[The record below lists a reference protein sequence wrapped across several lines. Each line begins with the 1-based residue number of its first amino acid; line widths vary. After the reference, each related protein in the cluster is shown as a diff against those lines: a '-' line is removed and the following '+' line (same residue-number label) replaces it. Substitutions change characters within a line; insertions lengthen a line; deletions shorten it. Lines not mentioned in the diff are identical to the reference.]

1 MQVVISELNLK
12 EFIDWITKKG
22 ARGIITNDIGN
33 YNNIKSYSV
42 TFDIS
47 PLKRGRKTLL
57 NYEKIKEL
65 RAKGK
70 SLAVIAEIMGCSKT
84 QVQKI
89 IKLSETKKGT
99 LSVTIPNNKKEL
111 ELTIKNLKLQIE
123 QDNTLKDRHIHQS
136 TLNELE
142 KVYLQ
147 KYSK

>member
-1 MQVVISELNLK
+1 MV
-12 EFIDWITKKG
+12 
-22 ARGIITNDIGN
+22 
-33 YNNIKSYSV
+33 
-42 TFDIS
+42 
-47 PLKRGRKTLL
+47 
-57 NYEKIKEL
+57 
-65 RAKGK
+65 
-70 SLAVIAEIMGCSKT
+70 CSKT

-111 ELTIKNLKLQIE
+111 ERTIKNLKLQIE

>member
-22 ARGIITNDIGN
+22 ARGIITTDISSNDDV
-33 YNNIKSYSV
+33 KSCSV

-65 RAKGK
+65 RAEGK

-84 QVQKI
+84 QVQKV

-111 ELTIKNLKLQIE
+111 ERTIKNLKLQIE